1 MTARP
6 PAPKGS
12 GPAGHKLW
20 RSVVKQFELE
30 EHEAV
35 QLREACHQADLLADL
50 QVVVDSEGAVLDDE
64 RGKRVHPAAVE
75 LRQGRITLARLLR
88 ALRLSSG
95 EESEGR
101 PQRRSGAR
109 GVYQL
114 HQRPR
119 RSA

>member
-1 MTARP
+1 MSLP

-12 GPAGHKLW
+12 GSAGKKLW
-20 RSVVKQFELE
+20 QSVVSDFELE

-35 QLREACHQADLLADL
+35 QLREAVRLVDLLTDL
-50 QVVVDSEGAVLDDE
+50 QTVLDKDGAVITDTKGE
-64 RGKRVHPAAVE
+64 PRVHPAAIE
-75 LRQGRITLARLLR
+75 LRQGRIALARLLS
-88 ALRLSSG
+88 ALRLPSG
-95 EESEGR
+95 EESEGS

-114 HQRPR
+114 HQRK